1 MKVGFSYS
9 RCLRDIFEGK
19 VNEDDVIVIIA
30 RTHFDPNEPDQW
42 KSIWN
47 GYTGRGE
54 WTGLEAHEDE
64 MRELTLN
71 LYNDGK
77 IHQPRKFGGYTPR
90 ADEYWYDLITT
101 KEVNEENPAVKKA
114 WEQYKI
120 LANLA

>member
-19 VNEDDVIVIIA
+19 VNERDVVVIIA
-30 RTHFDPNEPDQW
+30 RTDFDPFDDKHWE
-42 KSIWN
+42 SIWI
-47 GYTGRGE
+47 GYTMRGE
-54 WTGLEAHEDE
+54 WAGLEDHEEEIRDLTRALYDE
-64 MRELTLN
+64 
-71 LYNDGK
+71 GK
-77 IHQPRKFGGYTPR
+77 IHQPRQFGAHPFR

-101 KEVNEENPAVKKA
+101 SEINEENPTVKKA

>member
-1 MKVGFSYS
+1 MKIGFSYS

-19 VNEDDVIVIIA
+19 VNENDVVVIVA
-30 RTHFDPNEPDQW
+30 RTQFDPTNEDHW

-47 GYTGRGE
+47 GYTERGE
-54 WTGLEAHEDE
+54 WAGLEEHEEE

-77 IHQPRKFGGYTPR
+77 IHQPRLFGGYAMR
-90 ADEYWYDLITT
+90 AGEYWYDMITT
-101 KEVNEENPAVKKA
+101 REVNEDNPAVKKA